1 MGIAQ
6 RNADEETIINIFKQ
20 IESKED
26 KNKIINFALALKKKQ
41 GKRVKPTCMNSGY
54 KGAAD
59 RKYLY
64 DEK

>member
-1 MGIAQ
+1 MGLPQ
-6 RNADEETIINIFKQ
+6 TNNDEEIIVNIFKQ
-20 IESKED
+20 IKSKED

-41 GKRVKPTCMNSGY
+41 GKRVKPTSRNIGY

-59 RKYLY
+59 RKDLY

>member
-41 GKRVKPTCMNSGY
+41 GKRVKPTSMNIGY

-59 RKYLY
+59 RKDLY